1 MRRSLRLGLLGKFAL
16 ASVVPIVALGL
27 VLSEYVKHQIERH
40 SLSQEVRAAALVARV
55 GLQPHIRPVDLERGY
70 LQPAEAKALHRALS
84 VRRGE
89 DGVAR
94 IKVWNQAGTIV
105 YSDKR
110 SLIGRTFAKSDSLR
124 RALGGEVHS
133 ELSSL
138 DDAEEAT
145 EQHFDKLLEVYVPLV
160 ASAGKRPVGAAEI
173 YLDYAPIASAI
184 RRETHTMYLLLL
196 GGIAGLYA
204 ALFRIVAGA
213 SRRLRRQADTLRR
226 QAEELRHHA
235 ATKEHQALHD
245 HLTGLPNRVLFA
257 DRISHAIRTAE
268 RSGDEVAVF
277 VMDLDR
283 FKEVNDTLGHHSGD
297 LLLQE
302 LAHRLQRALRT
313 SDTVARLGGDE
324 FGVLLPDL
332 VDRQAIE
339 EVVDRIRVAV
349 ERPFHVQDLPLAIE
363 TSIGISMFPEH
374 GQDVDALLQKAD
386 VAMYVAKESNSTHE
400 FYDPREHEYDPKRL
414 TLVGELRRA
423 IEAAELTVYYQPKA
437 DLRTGEVT
445 GTEALVR
452 WEHPERGLLFP
463 DEFIPL
469 AQHTGLIR
477 PLTLCVMDTAM
488 AQARAWQNRG
498 WKLSVAVNLAARNLL
513 DAGLPDDVY
522 ELLEKWQLEPG
533 TVKFEITESTIMA
546 DPVRAMSVL
555 ERLHAMGTKLS
566 IDDFGTGYSS
576 LAYLK
581 RLPVDA
587 VKIDK
592 SFVLNMDTDENDAAI
607 VRSTID
613 LARNLGLNVVA
624 EGVENEATWQT
635 LAALGCDF
643 AQGNYLTRPL
653 PAPELNAWFE
663 RRPES
668 QVSGHSANGRGSRE
682 ATSAALANVRPQV
695 ETAVE

>member
-16 ASVVPIVALGL
+16 ASVVPILALGL
-27 VLSEYVKHQIERH
+27 VLSQYVRHQIEQRA
-40 SLSQEVRAAALVARV
+40 LAQEVRAAALVARV
-55 GLQPHIRPVDLERGY
+55 GLQPHIRPIDLRRGY
-70 LQPAEAKALHRALS
+70 LPRAQERALHRALRVKRS
-84 VRRGE
+84 E

-94 IKVWNQAGTIV
+94 IKVWNRAGTVV
-105 YSDKR
+105 YADKR
-110 SLIGRTFAKSDSLR
+110 SLIGRRFRVFGALR
-124 RALGGEVHS
+124 TALGGEVHS
-133 ELSSL
+133 EISGLGRT
-138 DDAEEAT
+138 DQTT
-145 EQHFDKLLEVYVPLV
+145 ERHFGKLLEVYVPL
-160 ASAGKRPVGAAEI
+160 AGKRGGRPIGVAEI
-173 YLDYAPIASAI
+173 YIDYGPIAAAI
-184 RRETHTMYLLLL
+184 RDETRTMYLLLL

-235 ATKEHQALHD
+235 AAKEHQALHD

-257 DRISHAIRTAE
+257 DRISQAIRSAE
-268 RSGDEVAVF
+268 RLGDETAVF

-302 LAHRLQRALRT
+302 LAARLQRALRT

-324 FGVLLPDL
+324 FGVLLPHL
-332 VDRQAIE
+332 ADRQSIE
-339 EVVDRIRVAV
+339 EVVDRIRAAV

-363 TSIGISMFPEH
+363 TSIGISIFPEH

-386 VAMYVAKESNSTHE
+386 VAMYVAKESKSTHE
-400 FYDPREHEYDPKRL
+400 LYDPREHEYDPTRL

-423 IEAAELTVYYQPKA
+423 IEAAELTVFYQPKA
-437 DLRTGEVT
+437 DLRTGHVI

-452 WEHPERGLLFP
+452 WQHPERGLLFP
-463 DEFIPL
+463 DAFIPL

-477 PLTLCVMDTAM
+477 PMTLYVMDTAM
-488 AQARAWQNRG
+488 AQARAWQNQG
-498 WKLSVAVNLAARNLL
+498 WNLTVAVNLAARNLL
-513 DAGLPDDVY
+513 DAGLPEDVQ
-522 ELLEKWQLEPG
+522 ELLEKWQLDPG

-546 DPVRAMSVL
+546 DPVRAQAVL

-613 LARNLGLNVVA
+613 LARNLGLKVVA
-624 EGVENEATWQT
+624 EGVENAAIWQT
-635 LAALGCDF
+635 LADLGCDF
-643 AQGNYLTRPL
+643 AQGNYLTEPR
-653 PAPELNAWFE
+653 AAAELGAWFAL
-663 RRPES
+663 RPES
-668 QVSGHSANGRGSRE
+668 RARVAGRNGHGPERAARAAGGRAPFKVE
-682 ATSAALANVRPQV
+682 PALD
-695 ETAVE
+695 

>member
-16 ASVVPIVALGL
+16 ASVVPIAALGL
-27 VLSEYVKHQIERH
+27 VLTEYVKHQIERH
-40 SLSQEVRAAALVARV
+40 SLAQEVRAAALVARV
-55 GLQPHIRPVDLERGY
+55 GLQPHVRPVDLQRGY
-70 LQPAEAKALHRALS
+70 LEPAEAKALHRALS

-94 IKVWNQAGTIV
+94 IKVWNRAGTIV
-105 YSDKR
+105 YSDHR
-110 SLIGRTFAKSDSLR
+110 ALIGRTFSKSESLH
-124 RALGGEVHS
+124 RALRGEVHS
-133 ELSSL
+133 EISSL
-138 DDAEEAT
+138 DGADEVAER
-145 EQHFDKLLEVYVPLV
+145 HFGKLLEVYVPLV
-160 ASAGKRPVGAAEI
+160 ARPGKAPVGVAEI
-173 YLDYAPIASAI
+173 YLDYAPIATAI
-184 RRETHTMYLLLL
+184 RRETRTMYLLLL
-196 GGIAGLYA
+196 GGVAGLYA

-257 DRISHAIRTAE
+257 DRISQAIRTAE

-302 LAHRLQRALRT
+302 LAYRLQRALRT

-339 EVVDRIRVAV
+339 EVVDRIRAAV

-363 TSIGISMFPEH
+363 TSIGISVFPEH

-423 IEAAELTVYYQPKA
+423 IEAAELTVFYQPKA

-477 PLTLCVMDTAM
+477 PLTLYVMDTAM
-488 AQARAWQNRG
+488 AQARAWQNQG
-498 WKLSVAVNLAARNLL
+498 WKLTVAVNLAARNLL
-513 DAGLPDDVY
+513 DAGLPEDVQ
-522 ELLEKWQLEPG
+522 ELLDKWQLEPG

-613 LARNLGLNVVA
+613 LARHLGLKVVA
-624 EGVENEATWQT
+624 EGVENEAIWQT
-635 LAALGCDF
+635 LAALGCDL
-643 AQGNYLTRPL
+643 AQGNYLTQPL
-653 PAPELNAWFE
+653 PAAELNAWFE
-663 RRPES
+663 SRPES
-668 QVSGHSANGRGSRE
+668 RPHARSVNGHGPADSARTAFGNARTQIE
-682 ATSAALANVRPQV
+682 PAA
-695 ETAVE
+695 

>member
-1 MRRSLRLGLLGKFAL
+1 MRRSLRLGLLGKFAI

-27 VLSEYVKHQIERH
+27 VLSQYVKHQIERRT
-40 SLSQEVRAAALVARV
+40 LSQETRAAALVARV
-55 GLQPHIRPVDLERGY
+55 GLQPHIRPIDLRRGY
-70 LQPAEAKALHRALS
+70 LPPAEEKALHRALEMK
-84 VRRGE
+84 RAE

-94 IKVWNQAGTIV
+94 IKIWNKAGRIV
-105 YSDKR
+105 YSDRK
-110 SLIGRTFAKSDSLR
+110 SLIGRRFKTFDPLR
-124 RALGGEVHS
+124 RALDGKIHS
-133 ELSSL
+133 EISPARRADNAS
-138 DDAEEAT
+138 E
-145 EQHFDKLLEVYVPLV
+145 HRFDKLLEVYVPLV
-160 ASAGKRPVGAAEI
+160 ARSGKAPIGAAGISLE
-173 YLDYAPIASAI
+173 YGPIEHTI
-184 RRETHTMYLLLL
+184 RRETRTMYLLLL

-204 ALFRIVAGA
+204 ALFRIVASA

-245 HLTGLPNRVLFA
+245 PLTGLPNRVLFA
-257 DRISHAIRTAE
+257 DRISQAIRIAK

-277 VMDLDR
+277 LMDLDR

-302 LAHRLQRALRT
+302 LAVRLQRALRT

-339 EVVDRIRVAV
+339 EVVDRIRAAV
-349 ERPFHVQDLPLAIE
+349 ERPFYVQDLPLAIE
-363 TSIGISMFPEH
+363 TSIGVSIFPEH

-386 VAMYVAKESNSTHE
+386 VAMYMAKEGNSTHAI
-400 FYDPREHEYDPKRL
+400 YDPCEDEYDPTRL

-423 IEAAELTVYYQPKA
+423 IEAAELTVFYQPKA
-437 DLRTGEVT
+437 DLRSGEVR

-452 WEHPERGLLFP
+452 WEHPERGLLLP
-463 DEFIPL
+463 SEFIPL

-477 PLTLCVMDTAM
+477 PLTLYVLDVAM
-488 AQARAWQNRG
+488 AQVRAWQHKGRNM
-498 WKLSVAVNLAARNLL
+498 SVAVNLATRNLL
-513 DAGLPDDVY
+513 DAGLPDDVQ
-522 ELLEKWQLEPG
+522 ELLDKWQLDPG
-533 TVKFEITESTIMA
+533 SVEFEITESTIMA
-546 DPVRAMSVL
+546 DPFRALAVL
-555 ERLHAMGTKLS
+555 KRLHAMGTRLS

-581 RLPVDA
+581 RLPVDS

-613 LARNLGLNVVA
+613 LARNLGLTVVA
-624 EGVENEATWQT
+624 EGVESETTWQT
-635 LAALGCDF
+635 LAGLGCDV

-653 PAPELNAWFE
+653 PGAELCAWFE
-663 RRPES
+663 RRPAPH
-668 QVSGHSANGRGSRE
+668 VSLVGTHGRRTHQ
-682 ATSAALANVRPQV
+682 AARAALQEAHPQV
-695 ETAVE
+695 ESAVD